1 MTKPNRYYQGPASD
15 HFDGQR
21 FHLPPVAADQATG
34 GDGAD
39 QEGRGQAISAQGSD
53 KRLRDLL
60 RWHLARGKPAW
71 PKQFPSPFADR
82 PPPRVAGLRISFVG
96 HASFLVQVAG
106 LNLLVDPVWS
116 ERASPLA
123 WAGPKR
129 VNLPGIAWA
138 ALPPIDAVLVT
149 HNHYDHLDLATLAR
163 LRARQP
169 LRVIAPLGNDAIIGP
184 ATGCGTEVLDW
195 GEMLPLSPD
204 VGVHLRPARHWSAR
218 GLSDRR
224 MALWGAFV
232 LTTPAGVLYLC
243 GDSGYG
249 DGATFRAIRT
259 EFGPPRLALLPI
271 GAYAPR
277 WFMRF
282 QHMDPQEA
290 VQAFADLGAVQALGH
305 HWGTFRLT
313 DEAIDE
319 PPVLLAEALARQGIA
334 PGRFPA
340 MRPGQVWQL

>member
-1 MTKPNRYYQGPASD
+1 MTKPNRYYQGPPSD

-21 FHLPPVAADQATG
+21 FHLPGEAAVPGKT
-34 GDGAD
+34 
-39 QEGRGQAISAQGSD
+39 
-53 KRLRDLL
+53 LRDRL
-60 RWHLARGKPAW
+60 RWHMEPKPPW
-71 PKQFPSPFADR
+71 PKHHPSPFADT
-82 PPPRVAGLRISFVG
+82 PPARVAGLRATLVG

-116 ERASPLA
+116 DRASPVA

-129 VNLPGIAWA
+129 VNPPGIAWG

-163 LRARQP
+163 LRARHP
-169 LRVIAPLGNDAIIGP
+169 VRVITPLGNDTIINP
-184 ATGCGTEVLDW
+184 ATGGGTEVLDW
-195 GEMLPLSPD
+195 GGMRALSPD

-218 GLSDRR
+218 GLRDRR

-232 LTTPAGVLYLC
+232 LTTPSGVLYLC

-277 WFMRF
+277 WFM
-282 QHMDPQEA
+282 QAMHMDPDEA
-290 VQAFADLGAVQALGH
+290 VQAFQDLGAAQALGH

-313 DEAIDE
+313 DEPIDD
-319 PPVLLAEALARQGIA
+319 PPARLAAALAGQGIA
-334 PGRFPA
+334 PARFPA
-340 MRPGQVWQL
+340 LRPGQVWQA